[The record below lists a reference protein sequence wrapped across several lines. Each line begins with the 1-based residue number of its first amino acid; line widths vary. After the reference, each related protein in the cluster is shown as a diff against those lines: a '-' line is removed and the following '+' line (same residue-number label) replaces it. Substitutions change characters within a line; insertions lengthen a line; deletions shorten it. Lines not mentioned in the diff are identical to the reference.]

1 MAHSEAS
8 EAATSTSLMWGRQ
21 IGERKGQRKSARKLQ
36 ENGRGKGGE
45 RVAVGGRFKAS
56 RKNIFY

>member
-21 IGERKGQRKSARKLQ
+21 AGKEAEEEQKEVAGER
-36 ENGRGKGGE
+36 E
-45 RVAVGGRFKAS
+45 GGREERS
-56 RKNIFY
+56 SCRGQI